1 MKSILISDPNKTLK
15 KFLVEN
21 KDIVYSAVLESINES
36 YRDSNTDKIDILEIS
51 NNGEKSYMT
60 LDRENWIR
68 ALEQAINFFQMPDI
82 EEYEKCS
89 ECLSIIDYLKNN

>member
-1 MKSILISDPNKTLK
+1 MKSILISEPNKTLK

-36 YRDSNTDKIDILEIS
+36 YRDSSIDKIDILEIS

-60 LDRENWIR
+60 LDRKNWIR

>member
-1 MKSILISDPNKTLK
+1 MKSILISEPNKTLK

-36 YRDSNTDKIDILEIS
+36 YRDSSIDKIDILEIS

>member
-1 MKSILISDPNKTLK
+1 M
-15 KFLVEN
+15 VEN

-36 YRDSNTDKIDILEIS
+36 YRDSSIVKIDILEIS

>member
-60 LDRENWIR
+60 LDRENLIR

>member
-1 MKSILISDPNKTLK
+1 M
-15 KFLVEN
+15 VEN

>member
-1 MKSILISDPNKTLK
+1 MKSILISEPNKTLK

-36 YRDSNTDKIDILEIS
+36 YRDSSIVKIDILEIS

>member
-1 MKSILISDPNKTLK
+1 MKSILISEPNKTLK

-21 KDIVYSAVLESINES
+21 KDIVYSAVLESINGS
-36 YRDSNTDKIDILEIS
+36 YRNSSIDKIDILEIS

-89 ECLSIIDYLKNN
+89 KCLSIIDYLKNN

>member
-21 KDIVYSAVLESINES
+21 KDIVYSAVLESVNES

>member
-1 MKSILISDPNKTLK
+1 M
-15 KFLVEN
+15 VEN

-60 LDRENWIR
+60 LDRENLIR

>member
-1 MKSILISDPNKTLK
+1 MKSILISEPNKTLK

-36 YRDSNTDKIDILEIS
+36 YRDSSIDKIDILEIS
-51 NNGEKSYMT
+51 NDGEKSYMT

>member
-1 MKSILISDPNKTLK
+1 MKSILISEPNETLK

-36 YRDSNTDKIDILEIS
+36 YRDSSIDKIDILEIS